1 VLLLDFS
8 EGVSESK
15 SIDHVLR
22 ETISVHLAN
31 PVLEGNR
38 AEELGLLS
46 RWYHSSWRD
55 GAWVP
60 FHNVGKLNYRRL
72 VKEISLLLKPA

>member
-1 VLLLDFS
+1 M
-8 EGVSESK
+8 
-15 SIDHVLR
+15 DHVLR
-22 ETISVHLAN
+22 ETISEHLAN

-60 FHNVGKLNYRRL
+60 FETVNKLNYRRL
-72 VKEISLLLKPA
+72 VKEISVLLKSE